1 LKRKVQ
7 KTEKEVVERTHSDGY
22 SQLNALR
29 FRAEILEEIIVEIK
43 GNESQKGNKNQERHI
58 EQNASQ

>member
-7 KTEKEVVERTHSDGY
+7 KTEKEVVEHTHSDGH

-29 FRAEILEEIIVEIK
+29 FRAEILEEIVVKI
-43 GNESQKGNKNQERHI
+43 KGNKNQKS
-58 EQNASQ
+58 NKN